1 MQRELLNLFKK
12 AEEAAMA
19 AGKGITPEPMVVVE
33 RLNPFDDN
41 SAIVKQY
48 EPIADGLC
56 GFAYINFV
64 PGNSKI
70 ANAAKKRYG
79 YRKPNDWNSEPMT
92 AKERAFANTVG
103 IGEVFKRYYGG
114 VQASVWAF
122 NQSHARKSAFARA
135 YCQVFADAGFG
146 EFVSYE
152 SRLD

>member
-1 MQRELLNLFKK
+1 MKRELLNLFKK
-12 AEEAAMA
+12 AEEAGMA
-19 AGKGITPEPMVVVE
+19 AGRAIRPTPMVVVE
-33 RLNPFDDN
+33 RENPFDDN
-41 SAIVKQY
+41 SRITKQY
-48 EPIADGLC
+48 APVMDGMC

-79 YRKPNDWNSEPMT
+79 ASRDDDYRTGREMD
-92 AKERAFANTVG
+92 RAFAAKVG

-114 VQASVWAF
+114 CQASIWAF
-122 NQSHARKSAFARA
+122 GQSYDRKTAFAAA
-135 YCQVFADAGFG
+135 YAKVFADAGYG

>member
-1 MQRELLNLFKK
+1 MQRELLNLFKQ

-33 RLNPFDDN
+33 RINPFDDN

-48 EPIADGLC
+48 APIMDGMC

-64 PGNSKI
+64 PGTSKI
-70 ANAAKKRYG
+70 ARAAKKRYG
-79 YRKPNDWNSEPMT
+79 ASRDDDWRTGRRMDRS
-92 AKERAFANTVG
+92 FAEKVG

-114 VQASVWAF
+114 LQASVWAF
-122 NQSHARKSAFARA
+122 GQSYERKVAFARA

-146 EFVSYE
+146 EFVSFD

>member
-1 MQRELLNLFKK
+1 MKRDLLNLFKE
-12 AEEAAMA
+12 AEAAGMA
-19 AGKGITPEPMVVVE
+19 AGKALTSEPIIVVE
-33 RLNPFDDN
+33 RENPFDDN
-41 SAIVKQY
+41 SPILKQY
-48 EPIADGLC
+48 APVRSGVC

-79 YRKPNDWNSEPMT
+79 YRKPNEFHFTPLTS
-92 AKERAFANTVG
+92 KQRAFAEKSG

-122 NQSHARKSAFARA
+122 GQSYDKKSAFARA
-135 YCQVFADAGFG
+135 YAEVFAKAGYG